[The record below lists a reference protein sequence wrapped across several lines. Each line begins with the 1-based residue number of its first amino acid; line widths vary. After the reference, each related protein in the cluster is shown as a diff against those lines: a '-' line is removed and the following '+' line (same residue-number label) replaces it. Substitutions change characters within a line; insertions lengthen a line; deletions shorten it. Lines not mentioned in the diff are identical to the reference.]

1 METVLMRGKP
11 VADVYREAIA
21 KKIAVAKQHD
31 LVVTLAILVVG
42 DDPASHVYKDRLV
55 KLIESLGGAAKV
67 ITCPA
72 DTPEEEVISII
83 KKLNRNRY
91 VTGIMPMMP
100 MPKHINSDNVGAA
113 VSPNKDVDCLNPQNI
128 GDVFMGRSRFAACTP
143 RACMATLAHYG
154 IELEGKN
161 VVVIGRSNVVG
172 KPVSVLLL
180 QQNATVTICHSR
192 TRNLPEILKQ
202 ADIIVAAVGKACFVK
217 PEMVKEGVVIVD
229 VGINAVDGKL
239 VGDVDPAVAEKASA
253 FTPVPGGIGVVSNM
267 MVMECL
273 TRPIRFCC
281 RNNN

>member
-1 METVLMRGKP
+1 METIIMRGKP
-11 VADVYREAIA
+11 VADVYREALA
-21 KKIAVAKQHD
+21 KKIAAAKEQNH
-31 LVVTLAILVVG
+31 LVTLAIVVVG

-55 KLIESLGGAAKV
+55 KLIEGLGGAAKV

-72 DTPEEEVISII
+72 ETSEEEVIGII

-91 VTGIMPMMP
+91 VSGIMPMMP
-100 MPKHINSDNVGAA
+100 MPKHINGDNVGAA

-128 GDVFMGRSRFAACTP
+128 GDVFMGRSHFAPCTP
-143 RACMATLAHYG
+143 RACMATLEHYG
-154 IELEGKN
+154 IELEGKH

-180 QQNATVTICHSR
+180 QKNATVTICHSR
-192 TRNLPEILKQ
+192 TRNLPELLKQ
-202 ADIIVAAVGKACFVK
+202 ADVIVAAVGKPCFVK

-229 VGINAVDGKL
+229 VGINAVEGKL

-267 MVMECL
+267 MVMDCV
-273 TRPIRFCC
+273 TRHI
-281 RNNN
+281 

>member
-1 METVLMRGKP
+1 METIIMRGKP
-11 VADVYREAIA
+11 VADVYREALA
-21 KKIAVAKQHD
+21 KKIAAAKEQNH
-31 LVVTLAILVVG
+31 LVTLAIVVVG

-55 KLIESLGGAAKV
+55 KLIEGLGGAAKV

-72 DTPEEEVISII
+72 ETSEEEVIGII

-100 MPKHINSDNVGAA
+100 MPKHINGDNVGAA

-128 GDVFMGRSRFAACTP
+128 GDVFMGRSRFAPCTP
-143 RACMATLAHYG
+143 RACMATLEHYG
-154 IELEGKN
+154 IELEGKH

-180 QQNATVTICHSR
+180 QKNATVTICHSR
-192 TRNLPEILKQ
+192 TRNLPELLAQ
-202 ADIIVAAVGKACFVK
+202 ADVIVAAVGKPCFVK

-229 VGINAVDGKL
+229 VGINAVEGKL

-267 MVMECL
+267 MVMDCL
-273 TRPIRFCC
+273 TRHI
-281 RNNN
+281 

>member
-1 METVLMRGKP
+1 METIIMRGKP
-11 VADVYREAIA
+11 VADVYREALA
-21 KKIAVAKQHD
+21 KKIAAAKEQNH
-31 LVVTLAILVVG
+31 LVTLAIVVVG

-55 KLIESLGGAAKV
+55 KLIEGLGGAAKV

-72 DTPEEEVISII
+72 DASEEEVIGVI

-91 VTGIMPMMP
+91 VSGILPMMP
-100 MPKHINSDNVGAA
+100 MPKHINGDNVGAA

-128 GDVFMGRSRFAACTP
+128 GDVFMGRSRFAPCTP
-143 RACMATLAHYG
+143 RACMATLEHYG
-154 IELEGKN
+154 IELEGKH

-180 QQNATVTICHSR
+180 QKNATVTVCHSR
-192 TRNLPEILKQ
+192 TRNLPELLKQ
-202 ADIIVAAVGKACFVK
+202 ADVIVAAVGKPCFVK

-229 VGINAVDGKL
+229 VGINAVEGKL

-267 MVMECL
+267 MVMECV
-273 TRPIRFCC
+273 TRHI
-281 RNNN
+281 